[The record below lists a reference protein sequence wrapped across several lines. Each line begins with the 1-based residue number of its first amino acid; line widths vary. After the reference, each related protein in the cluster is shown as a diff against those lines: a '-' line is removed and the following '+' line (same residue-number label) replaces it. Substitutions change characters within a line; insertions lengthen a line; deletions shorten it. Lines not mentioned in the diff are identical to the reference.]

1 MEDLEKLE
9 QVFKILDKAL
19 IDIEDV
25 GELSDYDLDNEVQYV
40 YEAIDEV
47 CADVHILIQEIEDKL
62 WKKEEE
68 KDMLGNLRTC
78 TKAYKVQSL
87 Y

>member
-9 QVFKILDKAL
+9 QIYKILGKAL

-62 WKKEEE
+62 
-68 KDMLGNLRTC
+68 
-78 TKAYKVQSL
+78 
-87 Y
+87 